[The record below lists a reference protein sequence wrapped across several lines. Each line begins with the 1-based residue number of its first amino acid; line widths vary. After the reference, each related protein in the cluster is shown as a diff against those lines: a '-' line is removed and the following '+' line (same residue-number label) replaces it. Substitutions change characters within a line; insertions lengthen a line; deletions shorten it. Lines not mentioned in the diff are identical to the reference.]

1 MSTRPSAFEEKYKPF
16 EEPLKTKIM
25 RILGLPTIKEY
36 LREIWRYGT
45 GKIGLVLL
53 AILIV
58 ISISAVITMPSNYV
72 NVWNTASYWED
83 NPQSVPPEWIKYFG
97 YPIAPQ
103 EKVIIP
109 GDRFDYRFNITK
121 KGYFTIKKPII
132 YYTAKYK
139 LPEEVFP
146 SGILIK
152 IKKIKIIDRYEV
164 YGVHTGI
171 RYVMPTIQVVVLR
184 PDGINLTVYM
194 SQPQISDNTTIN
206 GEMFAYVNSY
216 LKIRPDL
223 TYLKA
228 PANLEQF
235 KTVYNITIREEDIPS
250 TEIQKFIFGKP
261 VLVKE
266 NNKTKI
272 EYEPLKGSYKIIVN
286 VIGLPNVG
294 IDYMYDAVGEVI
306 VIVKGS
312 AFGLMGTDYLGR
324 DLAQGLYYGFPVAM
338 MIGVVVA
345 LVDTVIGVI
354 LGAISGYFG
363 GLVDEIIQRLV
374 DIIGN
379 IPWLPILIIIA
390 NISYILYP
398 NNPPMR
404 LWLIMFTLMAIGW
417 GSLTIVIRS
426 MTLSIKSEPYVEA
439 AKCLGAGHKRILF
452 LHIVPQV
459 IPYAIAS
466 MVFNVPSAIL
476 TEAGL
481 SVLGIYH
488 GMPTWGLIL
497 SDARMNGTIYQWWWI
512 LPPGFLIAIT
522 SLTFVLLG
530 MAIERI
536 VEPRLRTR

>member
-1 MSTRPSAFEEKYKPF
+1 MNAGPSVFEEKYKPF
-16 EEPLKTKIM
+16 EEPLRTKIAKA
-25 RILGLPTIKEY
+25 LKLSAIKEY
-36 LREIWRYGT
+36 LKEIWRYGT
-45 GKIGLVLL
+45 GKIGLIL
-53 AILIV
+53 LIV
-58 ISISAVITMPSNYV
+58 LVIISISAAITMPSNYV
-72 NVWNTASYWED
+72 NIWNTASYWED
-83 NPQSVPPEWIKYFG
+83 NPQTVPPEWIKYFG
-97 YPIAPQ
+97 YPVAPHK
-103 EKVIIP
+103 KVVIP
-109 GDRFDYRFNITK
+109 GDKYDYTFNITK

-132 YYTAKYK
+132 YYTAKYTLQEK
-139 LPEEVFP
+139 VFP

-152 IKKIKIIDRYEV
+152 IRKIKVIDRYKV
-164 YGVHTGI
+164 YGIHTGA
-171 RYVMPTIQVVVLR
+171 RYVMPTIQVVITR
-184 PDGINLTVYM
+184 PDGINLTVYEEH
-194 SQPQISDNTTIN
+194 PQISDNATIN
-206 GEMFAYVNSY
+206 DELFAYVNSY

-228 PANLEQF
+228 PMNLEQF
-235 KTVYNITIREEDIPS
+235 KAIYNITIREEDIPS
-250 TEIQKFIFGKP
+250 TKIQQFIFGKP
-261 VLVKE
+261 VIVHS

-272 EYEPLKGSYKIIVN
+272 EYVPLKGTYKIVVN
-286 VIGLPNVG
+286 VIGLPN
-294 IDYMYDAVGEVI
+294 IRINYMYNIVGEVVI
-306 VIVKGS
+306 IVKGS

-345 LVDTVIGVI
+345 LVDTIIGVI
-354 LGAISGYFG
+354 LGSISGYFG
-363 GLVDEIIQRLV
+363 GLVDEVIQRIV

-404 LWLIMFTLMAIGW
+404 LWLIMFTLMILGW
-417 GSLTIVIRS
+417 GNLTIVIRS
-426 MTLSIKSEPYVEA
+426 MALSIKSEPYVEA

-452 LHIVPQV
+452 RHIIPQV
-459 IPYAIAS
+459 IPYAVAS

-481 SVLGIYH
+481 SIIGIYH